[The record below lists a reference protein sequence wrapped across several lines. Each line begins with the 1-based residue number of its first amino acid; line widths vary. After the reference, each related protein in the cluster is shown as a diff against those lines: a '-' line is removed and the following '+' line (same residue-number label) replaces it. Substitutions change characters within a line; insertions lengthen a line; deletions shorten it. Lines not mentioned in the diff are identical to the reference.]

1 MPGRNFGQRSARR
14 ERGEQVVLFLR
25 GPGLADMGSA
35 RCPYMRR
42 MLLERSGACAQRIGN
57 DRLSPDA
64 ADIELSSVLNADPMR
79 EPNKARVCAEWAT

>member
-1 MPGRNFGQRSARR
+1 
-14 ERGEQVVLFLR
+14 
-25 GPGLADMGSA
+25 
-35 RCPYMRR
+35 MRR

-64 ADIELSSVLNADPMR
+64 ADIELFSRSRIDAAGKGMQYLGRRLRIHDETSQMSTPASVLTADPMR